1 MISDGLPSARRAVAA
16 AVLALAGASAAYAA
30 PDAAGAAPTDQAAP
44 LTITVRPGQSLNDI
58 AVAVT
63 QSHDPGVLARAGR
76 ALFDANPQAFMKRER
91 RESRAVGLGR
101 AAGDGRLAGAT
112 VEPAAIARAEKSC
125 ADGIAETRNRQ
136 ACDEPRADAC
146 TTGASSG

>member
-1 MISDGLPSARRAVAA
+1 MPSARRAVAA

-76 ALFDANPQAFMKRER
+76 ALFDANPQAFMKRDP
-91 RESRAVGLGR
+91 SRLKIGAQLTVPPLDATGA
-101 AAGDGRLAGAT
+101 AAGAPANGASAA
-112 VEPAAIARAEKSC
+112 VAAAAASGAASHASVSAASAPSHPAAAPA
-125 ADGIAETRNRQ
+125 
-136 ACDEPRADAC
+136 
-146 TTGASSG
+146 ASHAAA